1 MISEITL
8 RLDASGVGH
17 TGNKFPNGLNKL
29 GMEAAVVISG
39 VGWVRGLGKIALLGI
54 VTVSAQA
61 VAVDSVALTN
71 SPAADVQQQE
81 LLDWMG
87 QEGNLNTTRI
97 QQELLSLVNAER
109 EQVGAD
115 PLVMNEQLNQ
125 AARREAIDI
134 ARQRRLSHVGSDG
147 STVRTRIEDT
157 GYLWSAIGENIAM
170 GQTSPEA
177 VMAAWM
183 RSEGHRQNILN
194 PEFSE
199 LGLANVEAEGYK
211 YWVQVFASPR

>member
-1 MISEITL
+1 M
-8 RLDASGVGH
+8 
-17 TGNKFPNGLNKL
+17 
-29 GMEAAVVISG
+29 ISG

-109 EQVGAD
+109 EQVGAA